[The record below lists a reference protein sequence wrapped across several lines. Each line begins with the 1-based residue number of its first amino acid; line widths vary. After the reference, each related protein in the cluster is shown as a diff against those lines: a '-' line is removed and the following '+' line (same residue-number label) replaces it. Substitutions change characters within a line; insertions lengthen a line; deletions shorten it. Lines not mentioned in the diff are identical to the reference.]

1 MKSSY
6 ELAME
11 RLNKTAPAVK
21 LSDAQKK
28 QLAELDS
35 RYAARIAERELALKD
50 EITRLGQSGEFE
62 KMGQMEERLVNERK
76 SLQAELEEKKE
87 HVRQSSRKK

>member
-11 RLNKTAPAVK
+11 RLAKSDPATK
-21 LSDAQKK
+21 LSDEQKK

-35 RYAARIAERELALKD
+35 KYTAKIAEREIFLKGELAAAAAKGD
-50 EITRLGQSGEFE
+50 AEAYAQIE
-62 KMGQMEERLVNERK
+62 KQLVSERRK
-76 SLQAELEEKKE
+76 FQAELEEKKE
-87 HVRQSSRKK
+87 KVRNR

>member
-11 RLNKTAPAVK
+11 RLNKTAPAAK

-35 RYAARIAERELALKD
+35 KYAAKIAERELALKD
-50 EITRLGQSGEFE
+50 EITRLGQGGEFE

>member
-11 RLNKTAPAVK
+11 RLNKTAPTAK
-21 LSDAQKK
+21 LSPAQKK

-35 RYAARIAERELALKD
+35 RYAAKVAEREISLKD

-62 KMGQMEERLVNERK
+62 KMGQLEERLVNERK
-76 SLQAELEEKKE
+76 ALQAELDEKKGQ
-87 HVRQSSRKK
+87 VRQKSLGK

>member
-11 RLNKTAPAVK
+11 RLNKTAPTAK

-28 QLAELDS
+28 ELAELDS
-35 RYAARIAERELALKD
+35 KYAAKIAEREISLKD
-50 EITRLGQSGEFE
+50 EISRLGQGGEFE
-62 KMGQMEERLVNERK
+62 KMGQLEERLVNERK
-76 SLQAELEEKKE
+76 SLQAELDEKKE
-87 HVRQSSRKK
+87 TVRRQSRGK